1 MAHTDTCQMLEI
13 LLHLMGLRAQTNTR
27 EGLLGLLLLQGV
39 SRVPTAQERV
49 LQHKHLWCCISWRS
63 WQVLPSDGMRARGEG
78 WLLIGNPVL
87 FPTHCVWNKGT
98 LSVLIICHLEIN
110 EQMAGCRWDGYET
123 S

>member
-1 MAHTDTCQMLEI
+1 MLGI
-13 LLHLMGLRAQTNTR
+13 LLHLMGLRAQSNIKG
-27 EGLLGLLLLQGV
+27 GLLGLLLLQGL
-39 SRVPTAQERV
+39 SHVPRAQERV
-49 LQHKHLWCCISWRS
+49 LQDKHLLWSCISWRS
-63 WQVLPSDGMRARGEG
+63 WQVLPSHGVRTRGEG

-87 FPTHCVWNKGT
+87 FPMCCVWNKGT